1 MTSARIVVDGSNIA
15 TEGRSIPSLTQLDE
29 AVRQLQQEM
38 PDHQVIVVVDATFG
52 HRIDPSEKPDFD
64 EAEAH
69 GEVVSPPA
77 GTIGRG
83 DAFLLQVAQ
92 RADAM
97 VLSND
102 SFQEFH
108 GDHEWLFEAGRLI
121 GGKPVPG
128 VGWIFTAR
136 TPVRGA
142 RSRAAVAA
150 AKGSRSPRT
159 KRATAGASTA
169 SAGAP
174 AIGATATGPVKRA
187 RGTRKPAAL
196 PAGNGS
202 DLDQVDAPVAVA
214 KGAALTAGRAVSAG
228 GGRRRTSQLNALPD
242 TADAISTDGPDEA
255 ESQGGRNRRRSR
267 RSTSS
272 ANPVNEPLT
281 FLTFVTEHPIGDALT
296 GTVEEFV
303 SHGAMVQVGEM
314 RCYVPLRN
322 LGRPAPTRAREVL
335 VRGEQRRF
343 VLVGLDPN
351 RRGAELALPEL
362 ADLTATAAPA
372 SEPRPAIGATK
383 RVAGPAATPA
393 IGATKRVAGPAATPA
408 IGATKRLSGPA
419 AAPRGVVPTA
429 QTHDETAPT
438 GRGRRP
444 GGAAQTPG
452 SGLAPVASVADLAQH
467 AAAAPAP
474 APARSTRRST
484 TRSGARTAPAR
495 ATEAAK
501 AAGTAAGGGG
511 APAGT
516 TRSATSGTSG
526 AARRT
531 AEKRAAAT
539 TAANVET
546 APPTVATGAKKAAAT
561 KAHRAAREEATAT
574 RAQGTKTPGA
584 KKAATGTTAATTAAA
599 KTQATKKAA
608 TGTTAATTAT
618 AKAPGTKKAA
628 TGTTAATTATAKT
641 QGTNKAATGTTAA
654 TTATAKAPGTKKA
667 ATGTTAATTATAKTQ
682 GTKKAATASTAA
694 TKAPGAK
701 KAATAKA

>member
-159 KRATAGASTA
+159 KRATAGASTGP
-169 SAGAP
+169 AGTP
-174 AIGATATGPVKRA
+174 AIGATATGPAKRA
-187 RGTRKPAAL
+187 RAARKPAAL
-196 PAGNGS
+196 PAGNGPG
-202 DLDQVDAPVAVA
+202 LDQVDAPVAVV
-214 KGAALTAGRAVSAG
+214 KGAALAPGRAVSAG
-228 GGRRRTSQLNALPD
+228 VGRRRTGRLNALPD
-242 TADAISTDGPDEA
+242 AAEAVPTDGSDEA
-255 ESQGGRNRRRSR
+255 DSQGGRNRRRSR

-281 FLTFVTEHPIGDALT
+281 FLTFVTEHPIGGALT

-303 SHGAMVQVGEM
+303 SHGAMVQVGDM

-343 VLVGLDPN
+343 ILVGLDPN

-362 ADLTATAAPA
+362 ADLTAAVAPA

-393 IGATKRVAGPAATPA
+393 IGATKRVAGPAA
-408 IGATKRLSGPA
+408 
-419 AAPRGVVPTA
+419 APSGVVPRA
-429 QTHDETAPT
+429 QTRGTHDEAAPK

-444 GGAAQTPG
+444 GAASQAPE
-452 SGLAPVASVADLAQH
+452 SGMAPVAGVVDLVQH
-467 AAAAPAP
+467 AAAEPAP
-474 APARSTRRST
+474 VTAARRST
-484 TRSGARTAPAR
+484 TRTGAR
-495 ATEAAK
+495 ATPVRAAE
-501 AAGTAAGGGG
+501 AAGTAAGGD
-511 APAGT
+511 ASAGT
-516 TRSATSGTSG
+516 SRSATSGKSG

-531 AEKRAAAT
+531 AERRAAAA
-539 TAANVET
+539 TAAIGATTPST
-546 APPTVATGAKKAAAT
+546 AATGAKKATAT
-561 KAHRAAREEATAT
+561 KAQGTSKTAT
-574 RAQGTKTPGA
+574 
-584 KKAATGTTAATTAAA
+584 ATTAA
-599 KTQATKKAA
+599 
-608 TGTTAATTAT
+608 
-618 AKAPGTKKAA
+618 AKAPGTKKA
-628 TGTTAATTATAKT
+628 TATTKKALAAAANAQASKT
-641 QGTNKAATGTTAA
+641 QGTEDATPTA
-654 TTATAKAPGTKKA
+654 G
-667 ATGTTAATTATAKTQ
+667 
-682 GTKKAATASTAA
+682 
-694 TKAPGAK
+694 
-701 KAATAKA
+701 